1 MIITTLGANL
11 CAISVKRDL
20 LSVIVMSIQTIL
32 VPRSV
37 VPKSS
42 MSIMYRIIMKKI
54 SIDMNQDQIN
64 YETIAES
71 QQFDNVDDDQYDDYP
86 EFDVEYTTD
95 YY

>member
-20 LSVIVMSIQTIL
+20 LSVIVMNIQTIL

>member
-11 CAISVKRDL
+11 CVISVKRDL

>member
-1 MIITTLGANL
+1 
-11 CAISVKRDL
+11 
-20 LSVIVMSIQTIL
+20 
-32 VPRSV
+32 
-37 VPKSS
+37 